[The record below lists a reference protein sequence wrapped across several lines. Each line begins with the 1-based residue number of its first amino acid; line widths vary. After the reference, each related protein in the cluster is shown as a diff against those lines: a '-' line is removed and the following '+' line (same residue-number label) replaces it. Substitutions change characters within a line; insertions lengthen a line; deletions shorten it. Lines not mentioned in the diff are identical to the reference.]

1 MENQA
6 QTSQLKSYY
15 NCEHCGR
22 IYKRKS
28 SLQHHITIKHE
39 EITLL
44 KVKLQ
49 NEHLQLKYSLMM
61 DQVMYFKQ
69 QFQIQEN
76 MLKTYSS
83 DNNDT
88 LKIYSFTSKNMI
100 SFCEKHQDS
109 LIAFYGKELTPQQR
123 DALRQQVIIKNKNN
137 LQDLTRDTQDTGP
150 VNTM

>member
-6 QTSQLKSYY
+6 QTSQSHY

-49 NEHLQLKYSLMM
+49 NEHLQLKYGLLM
-61 DQVMYFKQ
+61 DQVMYFQ
-69 QFQIQEN
+69 N

-137 LQDLTRDTQDTGP
+137 LQDLTRDTQE
-150 VNTM
+150 NANSKF

>member
-6 QTSQLKSYY
+6 QTSQSHY

-61 DQVMYFKQ
+61 DQVMY
-69 QFQIQEN
+69 IER
-76 MLKTYSS
+76 LVGGKTF
-83 DNNDT
+83 
-88 LKIYSFTSKNMI
+88 LF
-100 SFCEKHQDS
+100 EH
-109 LIAFYGKELTPQQR
+109 G
-123 DALRQQVIIKNKNN
+123 
-137 LQDLTRDTQDTGP
+137 
-150 VNTM
+150 

>member
-28 SLQHHITIKHE
+28 SLQRHITIKHE
-39 EITLL
+39 AIALL

-49 NEHLQLKYSLMM
+49 NEHLQLKYNLMV
-61 DQVMYFKQ
+61 DQVMCFKQ
-69 QFQIQEN
+69 HFQIQEN

-83 DNNDT
+83 DNDDT
-88 LKIYSFTSKNMI
+88 LKIYSFTPDKMK
-100 SFCEKHQDS
+100 SFCEKHSNS
-109 LIAFYGKELTPQQR
+109 LIAFYGKELTPQHLN
-123 DALRQQVIIKNKNN
+123 ALRHQVILKNKNN
-137 LQDLTRDTQDTGP
+137 LQGSPHMERAD
-150 VNTM
+150 